1 VIKDIL
7 VQVGRTGVLTPKA
20 ELEPVFVAGST
31 ITYATLH
38 NQDYIKEKDIRIG
51 DTVIIQKAGDVIP
64 AVVRVVT
71 EKRSGKETVFNLPET
86 CPVCNSE
93 TLRIPGEVA
102 LRCVNPTCPAK
113 LQRGLEHFVSRN
125 AMNIDGMG
133 PAVIQMLLENDFVK
147 KLEDLYNLENQKDR
161 LMHMEGFGEKS
172 IIKMLDAI
180 EASKENELH
189 QFVHGL
195 GIPLIGSKAA
205 KVITSHFKTL
215 EALQN
220 AQVEDL
226 IAIDEIGEKMAESLV
241 DYFRKPQVI
250 ETIDAL
256 RELNISFE
264 TKESDT
270 KPLLEGLTFVLT
282 GTLERYGRKELQGI
296 IESYGGKVSSSVS
309 KKTDYVIYGEKAG
322 SKLEKA
328 QKLSV
333 KTLDENAAYD
343 YLIEM
348 GLKEI

>member
-1 VIKDIL
+1 
-7 VQVGRTGVLTPKA
+7 
-20 ELEPVFVAGST
+20 
-31 ITYATLH
+31 
-38 NQDYIKEKDIRIG
+38 
-51 DTVIIQKAGDVIP
+51 
-64 AVVRVVT
+64 
-71 EKRSGKETVFNLPET
+71 
-86 CPVCNSE
+86 
-93 TLRIPGEVA
+93 
-102 LRCVNPTCPAK
+102 
-113 LQRGLEHFVSRN
+113 
-125 AMNIDGMG
+125 MNIDGMG

-180 EASKENELH
+180 EASKENQLH

-241 DYFRKPQVI
+241 DYFKKTQVI
-250 ETIDAL
+250 ETINAL

-264 TKESDT
+264 TKASDT

-282 GTLERYGRKELQGI
+282 GTLEKYGRKELQGI

-309 KKTDYVIYGEKAG
+309 KKTDYVIYGDKAG

-328 QKLSV
+328 QKLAV

-348 GLKEI
+348 GLKDI